1 MERCA
6 CLSVLM
12 TILCC
17 NAWKIVPAI
26 ESKIEERL
34 DAIENL
40 VRGEMYFVRKDIQTD
55 REEREQFMQ
64 KLNETLDTFT
74 NYVGANKATGTHRQA
89 ENRVDT
95 NNMDKLTEKVGQN
108 SVAIEEISDALL
120 RNRRGIMAEKQA
132 RKLEVIQLMTEMIK
146 LQQNQDI
153 VMKNQDNMLQRL
165 SDIMQN
171 QNQTMKENKEL
182 VTQIQYIK
190 SQSIDLQNATEEL
203 SRKTESLEKKVDAQ
217 QDELKLCTGNLMTST
232 TRSTTA
238 VKTEATTAN
247 IMTITPTMIPDGTV
261 RLVGGRDE
269 YEGRV
274 EVSYGGIYGTVC
286 DDHWDD
292 PDAMVVCRMLGFTG
306 GIGYHGRG
314 SPSHPGPQHDFGPG
328 AGEILLD
335 DAKCRGDEESLFSC
349 QHLGIGVH
357 DCNHNE
363 DAGVRCDP

>member
-12 TILCC
+12 TILWC
-17 NAWKIVPAI
+17 NVWKIVPAI

-55 REEREQFMQ
+55 SEEREQFMQ
-64 KLNETLDTFT
+64 KLNETLATLT
-74 NYVGANKATGTHRQA
+74 NNVGANKATGTHGQA
-89 ENRVDT
+89 ENRVNT
-95 NNMDKLTEKVGQN
+95 NDMDKLTEKVEQN

-132 RKLEVIQLMTEMIK
+132 RKSEVIELMSEMIK

-171 QNQTMKENKEL
+171 QNQSIKEHVGLE
-182 VTQIQYIK
+182 TQIKYIRN
-190 SQSIDLQNATEEL
+190 QIIDLQNATEEL
-203 SRKTESLEKKVDAQ
+203 SQKTESLEKKIEAR
-217 QDELKLCTGNLMTST
+217 QDKLKFCTENLLTST
-232 TRSTTA
+232 THSTTA
-238 VKTEATTAN
+238 VKTEATTAK
-247 IMTITPTMIPDGTV
+247 IMTITPTMLPDGTV
-261 RLVGGRDE
+261 RLVGGRAD

-274 EVSYGGIYGTVC
+274 EVSHEGVYGTVC
-286 DDHWDD
+286 DDLWGDLE
-292 PDAMVVCRMLGFTG
+292 ARIVCRMLGFTG

-314 SPSHPGPQHDFGPG
+314 SASSEGPQHDFGPG
-328 AGEILLD
+328 TGEILLD
-335 DAKCRGDEESLFSC
+335 NVRCRGDEEFLFSC
-349 QHLGIGVH
+349 THFGIGVH
-357 DCNHNE
+357 NCNHNE
-363 DAGVRCDP
+363 DAGVKCDP